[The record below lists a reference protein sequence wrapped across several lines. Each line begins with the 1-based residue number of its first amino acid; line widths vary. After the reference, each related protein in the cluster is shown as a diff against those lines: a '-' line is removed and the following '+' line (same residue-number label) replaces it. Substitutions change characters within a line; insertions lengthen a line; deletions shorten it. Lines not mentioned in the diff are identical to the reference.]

1 MRNKKW
7 IIAAAIVVLAL
18 AGYFVFGFVRGI
30 SYYNRGSAH
39 IAKNEYDQ
47 AIACF
52 DKAIEIEPSF
62 AQAYCNRGTAYY
74 EKGQYDRAISDFD
87 KAIEIESNFAAAY
100 YNRAGAHFQK
110 KEYDKA
116 LQDAIKARSLGYNVS
131 PELLNTLQEASARK
145 NK

>member
-7 IIAAAIVVLAL
+7 IIAGAAVVLAVG
-18 AGYFVFGFVRGI
+18 GYFIFGVVRGI

-39 IAKNEYDQ
+39 IAKKEYDQ

-74 EKGQYDRAISDFD
+74 EKSQYDQAIVDFD
-87 KAIEIESNFAAAY
+87 KAIKIDSNFAAAY
-100 YNRAGAHFQK
+100 YNRAGAYFHK

-116 LQDAIKARSLGYNVS
+116 LQDVLRAQSLGYNVS
-131 PELLNTLQEASARK
+131 PELLKALREGAGKKQ
-145 NK
+145 